1 MGSQTQPPTDFTLSA
16 RQRQWLFAASCL
28 ALMTT
33 AMVFSMRAAI
43 LDDLGAH
50 FHVNK
55 QLVGIFA
62 GKAFLGFATAILI
75 GGPLCD
81 ALGMRALLGVS
92 WFLHISGVMLTI
104 FASSFGVLE
113 AATFIVGLGNGLVEG
128 VINPLIATVYAE
140 EKTHRLNMLHAWWP
154 GGLIVGG
161 LIAYALTRLGIGWQI
176 KMATI
181 LFPATIYG
189 LMIAGQKF
197 PATERVASGIS
208 AREMFREL
216 MRPIFLLLAGCMVLT
231 AATELAPNQWM
242 ESVLRNTAHTPE
254 ILVLVYISG
263 LMFVMRF
270 FAGAFACKISPI
282 GLMLGCSVLAGV
294 GLFALSYAYNAFTAF
309 ASATVFAAGVSYFW
323 PTMLG
328 ITSERFPK
336 GGALLL
342 SVMGAI
348 GNMSVDR
355 TLPVMGRIY
364 DHYGAAQAFRCVTV
378 APAALVCVFLPM
390 LLYYK
395 TQGGYRAVRL
405 QPGAKLEQT
414 KGYAVR
420 GKRSAG
426 QSEARNP
433 PVP

>member
-1 MGSQTQPPTDFTLSA
+1 
-16 RQRQWLFAASCL
+16 
-28 ALMTT
+28 MTT
-33 AMVFSMRAAI
+33 AMVFSIRAAI

-62 GKAFLGFATAILI
+62 GRAFLGFATAILI

-81 ALGMRALLGVS
+81 ALGMRALLGVA
-92 WFLHISGVMLTI
+92 WLLHIAGVLLTI
-104 FASSFGVLE
+104 FASSYGVLE

-128 VINPLIATVYAE
+128 VINPLIATVYPE
-140 EKTHRLNMLHAWWP
+140 EKTNRLNMLHAWWP
-154 GGLIVGG
+154 GGLIIGG
-161 LIAYALTRLGIGWQI
+161 LLAYALTTLHMGWQI

-181 LFPATIYG
+181 LLPATMYG
-189 LMIAGQKF
+189 LMIVGKKF
-197 PATERVASGIS
+197 PATERVASGVPAS
-208 AREMFREL
+208 EMFREA

-242 ESVLRNTAHTPE
+242 ESVLTNIAHTPG

-270 FAGAFACKISPI
+270 FAGAIARKISPI
-282 GLMLGCSVLAGV
+282 GLMLGCSALAGA

-309 ASATVFAAGVSYFW
+309 AAATVFAAGVSYFW

-342 SVMGAI
+342 SMMGAI

-355 TLPVMGRIY
+355 ALPVMGRIY
-364 DHYGAAQAFRCVTV
+364 DRYGAAQSFRYVTI
-378 APAALVCVFLPM
+378 APAVLVCVFATM

-395 TQGGYRAVRL
+395 AQGGYRAVRL
-405 QPGAKLEQT
+405 P
-414 KGYAVR
+414 R
-420 GKRSAG
+420 GEK
-426 QSEARNP
+426 SEPTMAP
-433 PVP
+433 